1 MKHPNTQAHRC
12 TSSSRQTPERPFIR
26 GFVDGTVGLFDILGV
41 RARPLW
47 RRTPDDDA
55 RNLQRDFQ
63 RVAQDFRTVLS
74 KIGLPAPK

>member
-1 MKHPNTQAHRC
+1 MNHHSTQPRGC
-12 TSSSRQTPERPFIR
+12 TTSSRQTSEHPFIR
-26 GFVDGTVGLFDILGV
+26 GFLDGTVGLFDILGV

-47 RRTPDDDA
+47 RRTPEDDA

-63 RVAQDFRTVLS
+63 RIAQDFRTVLS